1 MNRHAII
8 YPLVLAMLFALVTF
22 WINQTVLEQGPKI
35 DGSDRHDPDY
45 IISDFVTT
53 KTDASGKVIYVLNAT
68 EMKHFPDDD
77 STELAKPLFTQYRT
91 DKPYTKVKSLRG
103 TVAKD
108 GELVNFYDDVKVTRQ
123 ATPEKGEMVLTT
135 QTLTVDPNKELVTTD
150 DKVRITQAPKTVVT
164 GEGLI
169 YDKKAE
175 TYTLQK
181 NVKVHY
187 ERPPAKVEATKKTST
202 KERKSRKQ

>member
-8 YPLVLAMLFALVTF
+8 YPLVLAFLFALVTF

-45 IISDFVTT
+45 IMNDFVTT
-53 KTDASGKVIYVLNAT
+53 RTDATGNVIYVLNAA
-68 EMKHFPDDD
+68 EMQHFPDDD
-77 STELAKPLFTQYRT
+77 STALAKPMFTQFRT
-91 DKPYTKVKSLRG
+91 DKPYTKIEGLRG
-103 TVAKD
+103 TVSKD
-108 GELVNFYDDVKVTRQ
+108 GEVVNFYDDVKVTRQ
-123 ATPEKGEMVLTT
+123 ATAEKGEMVLTT
-135 QTLTVDPNKELVTTD
+135 QTLTIEPDKELASTK

-169 YDKKAE
+169 YNKKAQ
-175 TYTLQK
+175 TYTLQR

-187 ERPPAKVEATKKTST
+187 EKPPVAQKAKKKA
-202 KERKSRKQ
+202 KK